1 MIAIGCENISLS
13 FGGETVLDGVGFSLG
28 EGGRLGIVG
37 VNGAGKT
44 SLLRVITGEYTPDSG
59 SVYIARDHT
68 LGVLSQH
75 PTLDPERTVYEEV
88 LSVFSGLIADEERL
102 EELRIQTEAGDTE
115 AADRYAAALR
125 RFDDGGGRTYCSR
138 CRSMLLRF
146 GFDDGLMQVRCSAL
160 SGGQKTRLALVRL
173 LLEEPDIMLLDEP
186 TNHLDTATMFWL
198 EEYLTS
204 RKKTVVTVSHDRYFL
219 DRVCTG
225 IFEIEYGKGHYY
237 SGGYT
242 AYTEK
247 KSTDRE
253 IQRRHYE
260 NQQKEIARIEAYIA
274 QQRRW
279 NRERNIIA
287 AESRE
292 KQLAKLERIERPSD
306 LPAASRMSFHESGE
320 SGNEVVLARD
330 LCKRYG
336 DKTLFEHLSFLI
348 EKREHV
354 FIYGHNGCG
363 KSTLLRM
370 IAERLR
376 PDSGRVELGYNVTV
390 GYYDQENQHLSD
402 DKTVLDEIWDAYPS
416 LTQNEVRGA
425 LARFLFTGDDVGK
438 RVGVLSGGE
447 RARLTLTKLMLS
459 EMNLLILD
467 EPTNHLD
474 IISREAL
481 EDALADF
488 DGTIIAVSHDRY
500 FISRLATR
508 VLSFDMPPAP
518 PLRGAASDGSIR
530 TSGIYDH
537 RGSYDEYVA
546 AAAAEQRTEAESAQ
560 PAQPSEAKQQYLE
573 AKRASQEQRRAEN
586 RIRRAKE
593 DCARVEQRLV
603 ELEALE
609 SQLDPA
615 DYTALGELYAERESL
630 EARLLELYEITMD
643 A

>member
-1 MIAIGCENISLS
+1 MIAVGCEDISLS
-13 FGGETVLDGVGFSLG
+13 FGGETVLSGISFSLG
-28 EGGRLGIVG
+28 EGERLGIVG

-44 SLLRVITGEYTPDSG
+44 SLLRIITGEYTPDSG
-59 SVYIARDHT
+59 KVFIAKEHSV
-68 LGVLSQH
+68 GVLSQH
-75 PTLDPERTVYEEV
+75 PALDPDRSVSEEV
-88 LSVFSGLIADEERL
+88 LTVFSRLIREETQL
-102 EELRIQTEAGDTE
+102 EELRRQTEAGSAE
-115 AADRYAAALR
+115 SADRYAAALR
-125 RFDDGGGRTYCSR
+125 RFDEEGGRVYRSR
-138 CRSMLLRF
+138 ARAMLLRF
-146 GFDDGLMQVRCSAL
+146 GFDDGMASVPCSAL
-160 SGGQKTRLALVRL
+160 SGGQKTRLALVKL

-186 TNHLDTATMFWL
+186 TNHLDTSTMFWL
-198 EEYLTS
+198 EEYLTAY
-204 RKKTVVTVSHDRYFL
+204 KKTVITVSHDRYFL
-219 DRVCTG
+219 DRVCTK
-225 IFEIEYGKGHYY
+225 IFEIEYGRGKMY

-242 AYTEK
+242 AFSEK
-247 KSTDRE
+247 KKTDRE

-292 KQLAKLERIERPSD
+292 KQLAKLERVERPSA
-306 LPAASRMSFHESGE
+306 LPTASRMSFRESGE
-320 SGNEVVLARD
+320 SGGEVVIARE
-330 LCKRYG
+330 LSKSYG
-336 DKTLFEHLSFLI
+336 DRILFEHLSFLI
-348 EKREHV
+348 EKRERV

-370 IAERLR
+370 IAEKLR
-376 PDSGRVELGYNVTV
+376 PDTGRVELGYNVTV

-402 DKTVLDEIWDAYPS
+402 GKTVLDEIWDAYPN
-416 LTQNEVRGA
+416 LTQTEVRGA

-438 RVGVLSGGE
+438 RVGILSGGE

-481 EDALADF
+481 EDALSEF

-518 PLRGAASDGSIR
+518 VLKGAASDGSIR

-537 RGSYDEYVA
+537 RGSYEEYVA
-546 AAAAEQRTEAESAQ
+546 AAAVSERAETAAVQDTS
-560 PAQPSEAKQQYLE
+560 PSEAKQQYLE
-573 AKRASQEQRRAEN
+573 AKRATQEQRRAEN

-593 DCARVEQRLV
+593 ESEKQEGRLE
-603 ELEALE
+603 ELEELE
-609 SQLDPA
+609 NSIDPS
-615 DYTALGELYAERESL
+615 DYTALGELYSEREAL
-630 EARLLELYEITMD
+630 EARLLELYEIVME
-643 A
+643 

>member
-1 MIAIGCENISLS
+1 MIAVGCEDISLS
-13 FGGETVLDGVGFSLG
+13 FGGETVLSGISFSLG
-28 EGGRLGIVG
+28 EGERLGIVG

-44 SLLRVITGEYTPDSG
+44 SLLRIITGEYTPDSG
-59 SVYIARDHT
+59 NVFIAKEHSV
-68 LGVLSQH
+68 GVLSQH
-75 PTLDPERTVYEEV
+75 PALDPDRSVSEEV
-88 LSVFSGLIADEERL
+88 LTVFSRLIREETQL
-102 EELRIQTEAGDTE
+102 EELRRQTEAGSAE

-125 RFDDGGGRTYCSR
+125 RFDEGGGRVYRSR
-138 CRSMLLRF
+138 ARAMLLRF
-146 GFDDGLMQVRCSAL
+146 GFDDGMASVPCSAL
-160 SGGQKTRLALVRL
+160 SGGQKTRLALVKL

-186 TNHLDTATMFWL
+186 TNHLDTSTMFWL
-198 EEYLTS
+198 EEYLTAY
-204 RKKTVVTVSHDRYFL
+204 KKTVITVSHDRYFL
-219 DRVCTG
+219 DRVCTK
-225 IFEIEYGKGHYY
+225 IFEIEYGRGKMYT
-237 SGGYT
+237 GGYT
-242 AYTEK
+242 AFSEK
-247 KSTDRE
+247 KKTDRE

-292 KQLAKLERIERPSD
+292 KQLAKLERVERPSA
-306 LPAASRMSFHESGE
+306 LPTASRMSFRESGE
-320 SGNEVVLARD
+320 SGGEVVIARE
-330 LCKRYG
+330 LSKSYG
-336 DKTLFEHLSFLI
+336 ERTLFEHLSFLI
-348 EKREHV
+348 EKRERV

-370 IAERLR
+370 IAEKLR
-376 PDSGRVELGYNVTV
+376 PDTGRVELGYNVTV

-402 DKTVLDEIWDAYPS
+402 EKTVLDEIWDAYPI
-416 LTQNEVRGA
+416 LTQTEVRGA

-481 EDALADF
+481 EDALSEF

-518 PLRGAASDGSIR
+518 VLKGAASDGSIR

-537 RGSYDEYVA
+537 RGSYEEYVA
-546 AAAAEQRTEAESAQ
+546 AAAATERAETAAAQ
-560 PAQPSEAKQQYLE
+560 DTSPSEAKQQYLE
-573 AKRASQEQRRAEN
+573 AKRATQEQRRAEN

-593 DCARVEQRLV
+593 ESEKLEKRLE
-603 ELEALE
+603 ELEELE
-609 SQLDPA
+609 EGIDPS
-615 DYTALGELYAERESL
+615 DYTALGELYSEREAL
-630 EARLLELYEITMD
+630 EARLLELYEIVME
-643 A
+643 